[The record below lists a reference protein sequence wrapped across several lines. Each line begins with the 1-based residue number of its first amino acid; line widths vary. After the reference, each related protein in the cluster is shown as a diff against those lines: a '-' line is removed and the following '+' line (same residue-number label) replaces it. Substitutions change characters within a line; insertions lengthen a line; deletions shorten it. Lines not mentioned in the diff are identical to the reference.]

1 MPGAAWPWKKMT
13 SPSLADSP
21 SLRPRK
27 KWLKPT
33 SYSVAADAKVEMC
46 PPIPSSALLART
58 TMAAAFQRT
67 RLLMRRSR
75 SGLPGMSA
83 CSSAEMVLM

>member
-1 MPGAAWPWKKMT
+1 MT

-33 SYSVAADAKVEMC
+33 SYSVADDAKVEMW
-46 PPIPSSALLART
+46 PPMPSSALLART
-58 TMAAAFQRT
+58 TIAAAFQRT

-75 SGLPGMSA
+75 SGLPGMRA
-83 CSSAEMVLM
+83 CSSAEIVLM